1 MQALKGKNTELP
13 TVTGIV
19 TEALPNTQ
27 FRVEVQGKEKLI
39 LAYLAGKMRLNKIRV
54 LIGDKVEMILDQY
67 GERGRITRRL

>member
-1 MQALKGKNTELP
+1 MQPLKGKNTELP